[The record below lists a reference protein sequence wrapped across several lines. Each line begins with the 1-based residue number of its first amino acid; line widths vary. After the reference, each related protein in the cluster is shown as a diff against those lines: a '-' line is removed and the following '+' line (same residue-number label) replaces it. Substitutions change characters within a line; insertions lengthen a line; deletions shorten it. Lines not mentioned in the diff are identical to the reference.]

1 MFAVRSFYILPMVAA
16 CSLVVVKI
24 KYFMYLVVTFYPP
37 PFTSIT
43 EYALKCPLSKL
54 LMQNVSTRDSLWVS
68 LLCLWSCMPRE
79 SSLNTVFYHRA
90 PVYKTVRSLSL
101 KWLGFAYAVN
111 LALIINPVYFQTFPI
126 GSYALNRAVLRG
138 R

>member
-16 CSLVVVKI
+16 CSLLVVKI

-54 LMQNVSTRDSLWVS
+54 LMQNISTRDALWVS
-68 LLCLWSCMPRE
+68 LLCLRSCMPRE
-79 SSLNTVFYHRA
+79 TSLNTVFYHRA
-90 PVYKTVRSLSL
+90 PVYKKVRSLSL
-101 KWLGFAYAVN
+101 KWSGFAYAVN
-111 LALIINPVYFQTFPI
+111 LALIINPVYFQTP
-126 GSYALNRAVLRG
+126 NRQLCFEQGCA
-138 R
+138 